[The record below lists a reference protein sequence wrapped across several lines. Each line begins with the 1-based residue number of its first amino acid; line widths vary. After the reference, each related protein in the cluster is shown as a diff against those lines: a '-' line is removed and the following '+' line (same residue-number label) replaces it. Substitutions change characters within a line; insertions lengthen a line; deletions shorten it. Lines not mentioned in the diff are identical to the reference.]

1 MMLRKDLSDDEQ
13 VLVSM
18 AEASIH
24 QAVAPLTRIKIGS
37 AILTDKD
44 MYVGCNVESY
54 ISGLGICAER
64 NALNHSMIHEGG
76 QLKIMKIAV
85 ASLGNR
91 LIRPCGA
98 CLQYISE
105 FSSTDV
111 KIIMVSSETVEVEA
125 NWLSVMIPYVY
136 IPPINQFA

>member
-1 MMLRKDLSDDEQ
+1 MLRKDLSDDEQ

-18 AEASIH
+18 AESSIE

-37 AILTDKD
+37 TILTDKD

-64 NALNHSMIHEGG
+64 NALNHAVIHEGG
-76 QLKIMKIAV
+76 RLKIMKIAV
-85 ASLGNR
+85 ASLGKR

-111 KIIMVSSETVEVEA
+111 KIIMVNSETVEVEA

-136 IPPINQFA
+136 IPPINPNA